1 MYPFLLYIIKVSL
14 TLAAF
19 YLFYKLLCSRDTWHR
34 ANRILLLTILALS
47 AAVPFM
53 YIDLGAMTTE
63 AGVAIE
69 ELSLAFA
76 TEPVADGIETIGAAQ
91 PTLWQRI
98 PWEMIPW
105 RALLVG
111 IYLTGLAVYIIKF
124 IGSLLSIGSLIR
136 GSKCREMADGTIL
149 VTHTKDYGPF
159 SWMRYIIVSERDLDE
174 NRDMILAHE
183 RAHIR
188 LGHSWDLLFVQ
199 LCATAQW
206 FNPAAWLLKR
216 ELEAIHEYEADSATL
231 HEGFNARQYQLR
243 LFEAAVGVKFNS
255 MTNNFTNCSTKKRII
270 MMMKKQTSPWALLK
284 ALYVLPVAFIAV
296 AVISC
301 TSPREKKN
309 KDVPMVAVIGADGS
323 KVWNAGLP
331 FNPVEAFNNDRAA
344 FLAGFSL
351 TERDLDSIRVLQP
364 EEAEKKFGKEGKNG
378 ALIFYVPARITE
390 LHSYDKD
397 LADSYRATGKLPNAN
412 EYGKKI
418 VLVLD
423 DGTEISTSSWPMDD
437 SENFLRHLGI
447 AEKEIVHKE
456 LEMKDGALRYYIKDK
471 SQQDIIEA
479 LRQLATSEKGSSAFK
494 NGLLRASIKAKSL
507 DAIEEKEILVKNGGG
522 NGAVY
527 THETTTT
534 KQEEDEVFQVVEEQ
548 PMFPGGMNELMNYL
562 RKDMKYP
569 KEAQEKGIQG
579 RVIVQFV
586 VNKDGSICDAE
597 VVKPVNP
604 LLDAEALRAVNAM
617 PKWTPGKQ
625 KGEPVRVRFT
635 LPLSF
640 HLADGTTPKASET
653 KQAATAKTTESTVD
667 GEEVFQVVENLPE
680 YPGGMNEL
688 MKFLQQEVKY
698 PKEAQE
704 KGIQGRVVVQF
715 IVKKD
720 GSIIEPKV
728 AKPVDP
734 LLDAEAVRVVSA
746 MPKWNPGKQRGQ
758 AVNVRFTLPIT
769 FRLSN

>member
-1 MYPFLLYIIKVSL
+1 MSESPSSGGVRGVPIFTLMYPFLLYIIKVSL
-14 TLAAF
+14 SLAAF

-53 YIDLGAMTTE
+53 YIDLGVMTTE
-63 AGVAIE
+63 ASVAFE
-69 ELSLAFA
+69 ELGFALAA
-76 TEPVADGIETIGAAQ
+76 EPVADEVETIGAAQ
-91 PTLWQRI
+91 RTLWQRI

-105 RALLVG
+105 RALLTG
-111 IYLTGLAVYIIKF
+111 IYLTGLSVYIIKF
-124 IGSLLSIGSLIR
+124 IGSLVSIVGLIR
-136 GSKCREMADGTIL
+136 SSKRREMADGTIL
-149 VTHTKDYGPF
+149 VTHTKNYSPF
-159 SWMRYIIVSERDLDE
+159 SWMRYIIVSESDLDE
-174 NRDMILAHE
+174 NHDMILAHE

-216 ELEAIHEYEADSATL
+216 ELESIHEYEADSATL
-231 HEGFNARQYQLR
+231 HDGFDARQYQLR

-296 AVISC
+296 VVISC
-301 TSPREKKN
+301 TSPREKKGDGHLSN
-309 KDVPMVAVIGADGS
+309 VMVHGDNPLLIFTFEDSTELNIQGRQLNYDGMPDFDYL
-323 KVWNAGLP
+323 KPCGLTP
-331 FNPVEAFNNDRAA
+331 ENIN
-344 FLAGFSL
+344 
-351 TERDLDSIRVLQP
+351 SISALQG
-364 EEAEKKFGKEGKNG
+364 EEAKALYGEG
-378 ALIFYVPARITE
+378 
-390 LHSYDKD
+390 
-397 LADSYRATGKLPNAN
+397 
-412 EYGKKI
+412 
-418 VLVLD
+418 
-423 DGTEISTSSWPMDD
+423 
-437 SENFLRHLGI
+437 
-447 AEKEIVHKE
+447 
-456 LEMKDGALRYYIKDK
+456 
-471 SQQDIIEA
+471 
-479 LRQLATSEKGSSAFK
+479 GS
-494 NGLLRASIKAKSL
+494 
-507 DAIEEKEILVKNGGG
+507 
-522 NGAVY
+522 NGAVLFGVKGKTAKEVFSALSDY
-527 THETTTT
+527 AVETGNDAPLMVNLKKTAKGGVEGGTPFTHETTTI
-534 KQEEDEVFQVVEEQ
+534 KQEEDKVFQVVEEQ
-548 PMFPGGMNELMNYL
+548 PVFPGGMEALMNYL
-562 RKDMKYP
+562 KKDMKYP
-569 KEAQEKGIQG
+569 KEAQDKGIQG

-586 VNKDGSICDAE
+586 VNKDGGICDAK
-597 VVKPVNP
+597 VVKAVDP

-617 PKWTPGKQ
+617 PKWIPGKQ

-653 KQAATAKTTESTVD
+653 KQATVAKVDESTVD

-704 KGIQGRVVVQF
+704 KGLQGRVIVQF

-728 AKPVDP
+728 VKPVDP

-758 AVNVRFTLPIT
+758 AVNVRFTLPIS

>member
-1 MYPFLLYIIKVSL
+1 MSESPSSGGVRGVPIFTLMYPFLLYIIKVSL
-14 TLAAF
+14 SLAAF

-53 YIDLGAMTTE
+53 YIDLGVMTTE
-63 AGVAIE
+63 ASVAFE
-69 ELSLAFA
+69 ELGFALAA
-76 TEPVADGIETIGAAQ
+76 EPVADEVETIGAAQ
-91 PTLWQRI
+91 RTLWQRI

-105 RALLVG
+105 RALLTG
-111 IYLTGLAVYIIKF
+111 IYLTGLSVYIIKF
-124 IGSLLSIGSLIR
+124 IGSLVSIVGLIR
-136 GSKCREMADGTIL
+136 SSKRREMADGTIL
-149 VTHTKDYGPF
+149 VTHTKNYSPF
-159 SWMRYIIVSERDLDE
+159 SWMRYIIVSESDLDE
-174 NRDMILAHE
+174 NHDMILAHE

-216 ELEAIHEYEADSATL
+216 ELESIHEYEADSATL
-231 HEGFNARQYQLR
+231 HDGFDARQYQLR

-296 AVISC
+296 VVISC
-301 TSPREKKN
+301 TSPREKKGDGHLSN
-309 KDVPMVAVIGADGS
+309 VMVHGDNPLLIFTFEDSTELNIQGRQLNYDGMPDFDYL
-323 KVWNAGLP
+323 KPCGLTP
-331 FNPVEAFNNDRAA
+331 ENIN
-344 FLAGFSL
+344 
-351 TERDLDSIRVLQP
+351 SISALQG
-364 EEAEKKFGKEGKNG
+364 EEAKALYGEG
-378 ALIFYVPARITE
+378 
-390 LHSYDKD
+390 
-397 LADSYRATGKLPNAN
+397 
-412 EYGKKI
+412 
-418 VLVLD
+418 
-423 DGTEISTSSWPMDD
+423 
-437 SENFLRHLGI
+437 
-447 AEKEIVHKE
+447 
-456 LEMKDGALRYYIKDK
+456 
-471 SQQDIIEA
+471 
-479 LRQLATSEKGSSAFK
+479 GS
-494 NGLLRASIKAKSL
+494 
-507 DAIEEKEILVKNGGG
+507 
-522 NGAVY
+522 NGAVLFGVKGKTAKEVFSALSDY
-527 THETTTT
+527 AVETGNEAPLMVNLKKTAKGGVEGGTPFTHETTTI
-534 KQEEDEVFQVVEEQ
+534 KQEEDKVFQVVEEQ
-548 PMFPGGMNELMNYL
+548 PVFPGGMEALMNYL
-562 RKDMKYP
+562 KKDMKYP
-569 KEAQEKGIQG
+569 KEAQDKGIQG

-586 VNKDGSICDAE
+586 VNKDGGICDAK
-597 VVKPVNP
+597 VVKAVDP

-617 PKWTPGKQ
+617 PKWIPGKQ

-653 KQAATAKTTESTVD
+653 KQATVAKVDESTVD

-704 KGIQGRVVVQF
+704 KGLQGRVIVQF

-728 AKPVDP
+728 VKPVDP
-734 LLDAEAVRVVSA
+734 LLDAEAVRVVST

-758 AVNVRFTLPIT
+758 AVNVRFTLPIS